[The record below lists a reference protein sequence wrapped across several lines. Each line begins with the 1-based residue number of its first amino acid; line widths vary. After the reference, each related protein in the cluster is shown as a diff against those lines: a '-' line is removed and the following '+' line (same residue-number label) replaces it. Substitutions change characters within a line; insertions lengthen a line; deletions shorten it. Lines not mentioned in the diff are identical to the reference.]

1 MAVKGLEASNA
12 KPSRKKTAK
21 KKTTEKQA
29 GNDNWTRPDDWL
41 IQSEAAELCRVS
53 VTMFQRYE
61 LNPIERRGRHTYYTR
76 DQVLDFID
84 QRAHRKG
91 FEAGLREGKSQ
102 TPADLADVM
111 AQKNQAE
118 LEFTRE
124 RAEGQRLKN
133 AQMRRELAPVEMVQW
148 ALSQA
153 GSQIAAVL
161 GTIKGKVKRAQPGM
175 TNAALH
181 EVEQIAVEVQNIAA
195 DIHLDWDDFD
205 ATDYTDPRSN

>member
-1 MAVKGLEASNA
+1 MAGTKRNASNSGA
-12 KPSRKKTAK
+12 SRKKSSK
-21 KKTTEKQA
+21 KKATKKKA
-29 GNDNWTRPDDWL
+29 RKANWARPDDWL

-61 LNPIERRGRHTYYTR
+61 LEPIERRGRHTYYTR

-91 FEAGLREGKSQ
+91 FEAGLREGKNQ
-102 TPADLADVM
+102 APTDLAGVM
-111 AQKNQAE
+111 AEKEQAE
-118 LEFTRE
+118 LEWTRE

-133 AQMRRELAPVEMVQW
+133 AQMRKELAPVEMVQW

-153 GSQIAAVL
+153 GSQIAAVM
-161 GTIKGKVKRAQPGM
+161 GTIKGKVKRAQPGL

-181 EVEQIAVEVQNIAA
+181 EIEQLAVETQNIAA

-205 ATDYTDPRSN
+205 ASDLADPRSN